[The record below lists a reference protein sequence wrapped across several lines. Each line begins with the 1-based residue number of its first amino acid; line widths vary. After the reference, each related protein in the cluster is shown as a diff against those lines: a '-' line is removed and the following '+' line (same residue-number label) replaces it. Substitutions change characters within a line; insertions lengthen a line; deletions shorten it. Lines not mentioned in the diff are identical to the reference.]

1 MCKVK
6 QGKYARDSS
15 KPRRKTRYRI
25 GRLEKSI
32 VILEC
37 MRDFAYPE
45 DLAKIEKKLKHCR
58 DVIEDKKSRYSDSLG
73 LCGVKKDIAEAQ
85 QKVRLNKEVIRR
97 TYEKLASMKSYL
109 RSAADTFSTSDY
121 RAAGYSY
128 LKLKA
133 IKTKEEIRE
142 LTATLI
148 KLGKEQSDL
157 KKNLRRNQRS
167 LADPHCNKEK

>member
-6 QGKYARDSS
+6 QGKYARDPS
-15 KPRRKTRYRI
+15 KPKRKTRYRI
-25 GRLEKSI
+25 GKLEKSI
-32 VILEC
+32 AILEC

-45 DLAKIEKKLKHCR
+45 DLANIEKKLNHYR
-58 DVIEDKKSRYSDSLG
+58 GVIEDKKRRYSDSLEFS
-73 LCGVKKDIAEAQ
+73 GVKKDIAEAQ
-85 QKVRLNKEVIRR
+85 QRVRLNKEVIRR
-97 TYEKLASMKSYL
+97 AYEKLASMKSYL
-109 RSAADTFSTSDY
+109 RNAADTFSASDY
-121 RAAGYSY
+121 QTAGYSY

-133 IKTKEEIRE
+133 IKAKEEIQE
-142 LTATLI
+142 LKATLI

>member
-6 QGKYARDSS
+6 QDKYTRDSS
-15 KPRRKTRYRI
+15 KPRRKKRYRI
-25 GRLEKSI
+25 GKLEKSI
-32 VILEC
+32 AILEC

-45 DLAKIEKKLKHCR
+45 DLAKIEKKLKYCR
-58 DVIEDKKSRYSDSLG
+58 DAIEDKRRRYSDSLE

-85 QKVRLNKEVIRR
+85 QKIHLNKEIIRR

-109 RSAADTFSTSDY
+109 RNSADTFRASDFQ
-121 RAAGYSY
+121 AAGYSY

-133 IKTKEEIRE
+133 IKSKQERRE
-142 LTATLI
+142 LEATLI

-167 LADPHCNKEK
+167 LADPNYNKEK

>member
-6 QGKYARDSS
+6 QDKYARGSS
-15 KPRRKTRYRI
+15 KPKRKTRYRI
-25 GRLEKSI
+25 GKLEKSI
-32 VILEC
+32 AILEC

-45 DLAKIEKKLKHCR
+45 DLANIEKKLKHCR
-58 DVIEDKKSRYSDSLG
+58 DVIEYKKRRYSDSLE

-85 QKVRLNKEVIRR
+85 QKIRLNKKIIRR
-97 TYEKLASMKSYL
+97 TYEKLASMKSCL
-109 RSAADTFSTSDY
+109 RDITDTFRASDSQ
-121 RAAGYSY
+121 AAGYSY

-133 IKTKEEIRE
+133 IKSKQGVQE
-142 LTATLI
+142 LKATLI

-167 LADPHCNKEK
+167 LADPNYNKEK

>member
-15 KPRRKTRYRI
+15 KPKRKTRYRI
-25 GRLEKSI
+25 GKLEKSI
-32 VILEC
+32 AILEC

-45 DLAKIEKKLKHCR
+45 DLANIEKKLKHYR
-58 DVIEDKKSRYSDSLG
+58 GVIEDKKRRYSDSLE

-85 QKVRLNKEVIRR
+85 QEIRLNKHAIRSL
-97 TYEKLASMKSYL
+97 YEKLASMKSYL
-109 RSAADTFSTSDY
+109 WNVTSSLKRPNSKSAA
-121 RAAGYSY
+121 YSY
-128 LKLKA
+128 LELKA
-133 IKTKEEIRE
+133 IKSKQEIQE
-142 LTATLI
+142 IKATLI
-148 KLGKEQSDL
+148 ELGKEQSDL

>member
-25 GRLEKSI
+25 GKLEKSI
-32 VILEC
+32 AILEC
-37 MRDFAYPE
+37 MRDFAYPK
-45 DLAKIEKKLKHCR
+45 DLAKIEKKLKHYR
-58 DVIEDKKSRYSDSLG
+58 DVIEDKKRRYSDSLE
-73 LCGVKKDIAEAQ
+73 LSGVKKEIAEAQ
-85 QKVRLNKEVIRR
+85 QNVQLNKEVIRR

-109 RSAADTFSTSDY
+109 REAADTFSTSDY
-121 RAAGYSY
+121 QAAGYSY

-133 IKTKEEIRE
+133 IKAKEEIQE
-142 LTATLI
+142 LKATLI
-148 KLGKEQSDL
+148 KLGKKQSDL
-157 KKNLRRNQRS
+157 KKNLRYNQRS

>member
-6 QGKYARDSS
+6 QGNYP

-25 GRLEKSI
+25 RRLKKSI
-32 VILEC
+32 AMLEYV
-37 MRDFAYPE
+37 RDFAYPE
-45 DLAKIEKKLKHCR
+45 DLASVEKKLRHCR
-58 DVIEDKKSRYSDSLG
+58 GVIEDKRRRYSNSLE

-85 QKVRLNKEVIRR
+85 QEIRLNKEVIRR
-97 TYEKLASMKSYL
+97 TYENLASMKSYL
-109 RSAADTFSTSDY
+109 RNAADTFSTSDY
-121 RAAGYSY
+121 QAAGYSY
-128 LKLKA
+128 LKLKV
-133 IKTKEEIRE
+133 IKTKEEIQE
-142 LTATLI
+142 LKATLI

>member
-1 MCKVK
+1 MCKIK

-32 VILEC
+32 AILEC

-45 DLAKIEKKLKHCR
+45 DLANIEKKLKHYR
-58 DVIEDKKSRYSDSLG
+58 DVIEDKKRRYSDSLE

-85 QKVRLNKEVIRR
+85 QKICLNKGVIRR
-97 TYEKLASMKSYL
+97 THEKLASMKSYL
-109 RSAADTFSTSDY
+109 RNAADTFRASDY
-121 RAAGYSY
+121 QAAGYSY

-133 IKTKEEIRE
+133 IKSIQEIQE
-142 LTATLI
+142 LEATLI

-167 LADPHCNKEK
+167 LADPNYNKEK